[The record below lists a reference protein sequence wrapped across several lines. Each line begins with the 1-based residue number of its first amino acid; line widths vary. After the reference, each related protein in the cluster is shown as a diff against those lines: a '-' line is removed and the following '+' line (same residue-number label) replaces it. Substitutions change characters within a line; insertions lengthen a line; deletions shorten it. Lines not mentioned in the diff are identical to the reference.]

1 MSLKILLVDD
11 RKIMRDSLRFLIEKE
26 SGLQVV
32 AEAENGLYAVEQTR
46 KFKPDVILMDIHM
59 PGISGIE
66 ATRRIVE
73 EFPGI
78 KVIAISMHSSRQYV
92 VEAIIAGAS
101 GYLLKDRT
109 FEELAGSIFAVV
121 ENRLYLSPQVKE
133 IVAKECEKEDVPE
146 YVTRFC
152 RLIGLTPPG

>member
-121 ENRLYLSPQVKE
+121 ENRLYLSPPVKE
-133 IVAKECEKEDVPE
+133 IVAKECEKEDVPAK
-146 YVTRFC
+146 VNRFC
-152 RLIGLTPPG
+152 RLIGLTSPG